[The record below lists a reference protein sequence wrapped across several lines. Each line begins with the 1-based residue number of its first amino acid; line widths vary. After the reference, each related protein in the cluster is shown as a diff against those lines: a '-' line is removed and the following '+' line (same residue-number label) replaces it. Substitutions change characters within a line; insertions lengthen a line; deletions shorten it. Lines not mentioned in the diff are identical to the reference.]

1 MAGVVTTGL
10 RLPAF
15 FILEKWVFSTEGE
28 IWFKAYGECFIFSN
42 YQKVI
47 YLKAIK
53 RNIYQLLWIQV
64 ESRNIQTLTK
74 IYK

>member
-28 IWFKAYGECFIFSN
+28 IWYKAYGEFFFFFN
-42 YQKVI
+42 YQKLI
-47 YLKAIK
+47 LLK
-53 RNIYQLLWIQV
+53 
-64 ESRNIQTLTK
+64 
-74 IYK
+74 

>member
-1 MAGVVTTGL
+1 MYVVTTGL

-28 IWFKAYGECFIFSN
+28 IWYKAYGECFFFFQLSEINTF
-42 YQKVI
+42 KM
-47 YLKAIK
+47 IK
-53 RNIYQLLWIQV
+53 RNILPTTLYYGFKIL
-64 ESRNIQTLTK
+64 TLTK